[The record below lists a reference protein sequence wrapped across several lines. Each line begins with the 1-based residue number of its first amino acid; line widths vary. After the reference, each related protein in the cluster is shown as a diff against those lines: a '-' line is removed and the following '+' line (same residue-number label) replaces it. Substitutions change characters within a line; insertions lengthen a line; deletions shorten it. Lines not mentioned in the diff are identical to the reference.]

1 LPNDAGGAAGRAGR
15 LPNDENSGER
25 ELFRAYVKGR
35 AAMYALILGGGAA
48 FSVGAWK
55 QSPLAMAA
63 GPVAVVGLVILV
75 SAIAANRA
83 AADRFYRSFASE
95 LGLGYAERSEPLPL
109 TPLLGA
115 GDKRWCEHWMRG
127 TLPGEPSFS
136 GGVGHFVFEEI
147 ERKRGTSGLQT
158 DHVTERRRF
167 TVCTI
172 DLEPSLPFFKGLYV
186 RPRRGIFPEGEDWVR
201 HGDTRTIELESAAF
215 GRRYEVRIASDQ
227 EELMARQLLAPTLVN
242 WLAEHP
248 LQPCFEAKAGTLAV
262 YVPKPLTDAG
272 NLTYLLDASRHL
284 AERVQKET
292 EEALARPAA

>member
-1 LPNDAGGAAGRAGR
+1 MSPSNEAGQAGR
-15 LPNDENSGER
+15 LANNENAGER

-48 FSVGAWK
+48 FSLGAS
-55 QSPLAMAA
+55 QRSPLAMAA
-63 GPVAVVGLVILV
+63 GPGAVVGLVILA

-83 AADRFYRSFASE
+83 AADRFYRSFAAE
-95 LGLGYAERSEPLPL
+95 LGLAYAESSEPLPL

-127 TLPGEPSFS
+127 TLPGQPSFS

-147 ERKRGTSGLQT
+147 ERKRGKSGLQT

-167 TVCTI
+167 TLCTI

-186 RPRRGIFPEGEDWVR
+186 RPRRGIFPEGKDWVR
-201 HGDTRTIELESAAF
+201 HSDSRTLELESAAF
-215 GRRYEVRIASDQ
+215 SRRYEVRIASDQ
-227 EELMARQLLAPTLVN
+227 EELMARQLLAPTLVS

-248 LQPCFEAKAGTLAV
+248 LEPCFEAKAGTLAV
-262 YVPKPLTDAG
+262 YVPKPLTDSG

-284 AERVQKET
+284 AERVLKET